1 MPRPADDGWVST
13 GGRERDWGWVIS
25 WLSKPEAQGST
36 ATRHLHADGRPFL
49 TDRKTVGCRRADRP
63 QRLGVRLGDLLSER
77 GDDHAAEA
85 AYRRAGD
92 SGIPRR
98 HPRPKPSSV
107 SCYRNEAALTRK
119 PDYHHGPW

>member
-1 MPRPADDGWVST
+1 MQTVGHSSLTARPSGVDVRIG
-13 GGRERDWGWVIS
+13 
-25 WLSKPEAQGST
+25 PEA
-36 ATRHLHADGRPFL
+36 
-49 TDRKTVGCRRADRP
+49 
-63 QRLGVRLGDLLSER
+63 GVRLGDLLPER

-98 HPRPKPSSV
+98 HPRPKPGSV

-119 PDYHHGPW
+119 PDYHHGPLVTGKPMQNFPKEATSAIRHVR